1 MTDLLQMAAFFLR
14 QWGRLG
20 VRSAAR
26 PGKKPGFQQKGY
38 RFPDH
43 AGQVFT
49 FTAPAYHQAIENKRF
64 SDTFVDLKTEF
75 SAMLKPQ
82 SRPSE
87 KNHA

>member
-1 MTDLLQMAAFFLR
+1 MTDLLQIAAFFLGA
-14 QWGRLG
+14 WGQLG

-26 PGKKPGFQQKGY
+26 PGKKPEFQQEGY

-43 AGQVFT
+43 PGQVFT
-49 FTAPAYHQAIENKRF
+49 AILPVAYQAFENKRF
-64 SDTFVDLKTEF
+64 LVSSLALKTEF
-75 SAMLKPQ
+75 FAMLKPQ

>member
-1 MTDLLQMAAFFLR
+1 MTDLLQMTAFFLGALG
-14 QWGRLG
+14 QLG

-26 PGKKPGFQQKGY
+26 PGKTPGFQQEGY

-49 FTAPAYHQAIENKRF
+49 LTAPALLQAIENKRF
-64 SDTFVDLKTEF
+64 SDTLGHLKTEF